1 MGSTLLD
8 LRVVDED
15 AGSNGLVSYQL
26 LNSTGEVFG
35 VVASG
40 PSGQQ
45 ALLQLMRALDRE
57 LLACFLLTLV
67 AMDGGS
73 PSHTSSATIEVTVLD
88 VADNPPQFNAT
99 SYNAVVPEDSS
110 LGLYILTVHATTP
123 DSPQVASISY
133 YIVGGDP
140 SGRFRL
146 GPVTGEL
153 TLFQRLDFEATE
165 LYALTVQAQSGP
177 GASLRTQVTVMVDVT
192 NVNDHV
198 PTYSRT
204 QYTISISESAAM
216 GQHVIGVSAEDLD
229 SGEFGQV
236 TYRIVSADSSV
247 LETFDLDS
255 TTGSISTSRALDR
268 EQQDM
273 YEFSVVAEDGGEP
286 PLTGSVQVV
295 VRVEDVNDQPPMFTA
310 TGYEASVPENATSG
324 TVVETVVATD
334 SDSETTSLEY
344 FLQAGNV
351 QGRFSLDRTL
361 GLLSTHGTLDRE
373 ETALYNLTVV
383 ASDGQLESSVQVII
397 TITDVN
403 DRHPI
408 FPTNFYV
415 VSELSESLPP
425 GAEVLLVEAVDQ
437 DSGSNGW
444 VSYSSPNLPPPF
456 LLNASSG
463 VITLG
468 LALDYER
475 ERYHSFDITARDLG
489 TPSLSSTAHVE
500 ITVKDENDN
509 RPEFLPGSRFGSVPE
524 NSAPH
529 TSVLQLVAHDAD
541 SGSNAILSYSIIMDT
556 TAMQVEYILIEL
568 SGFSW
573 AVVS

>member
-1 MGSTLLD
+1 M
-8 LRVVDED
+8 VDED
-15 AGSNGLVSYQL
+15 AGSNGVISYQL

-40 PSGQQ
+40 PRGQQ
-45 ALLQLMRALDRE
+45 ALLQLTRGLDHE

-99 SYNAVVPEDSS
+99 SYSAAVPEDSS
-110 LGLYILTVHATTP
+110 PGLYILTVHATTP
-123 DSPQVASISY
+123 DTPQVASISY

-140 SGRFRL
+140 TGRFHL
-146 GPVTGEL
+146 GPITGEL
-153 TLFQRLDFEATE
+153 TLFQRVDFEASE

-177 GASLRTQVTVMVDVT
+177 GASLRTQVTVMVEVT

-204 QYTISISESAAM
+204 QYTISISESADT

-236 TYRIVSADSSV
+236 TYHIESSDSSV
-247 LETFDLDS
+247 LETFNLDP
-255 TTGSISTSRALDR
+255 TTGSISTRRALDR
-268 EQQDM
+268 EQQSM
-273 YEFSVVAEDGGEP
+273 YEFSVVAEDGGDP

-295 VRVEDVNDQPPMFTA
+295 VRVEDVNDQSPVFTA
-310 TGYEASVPENATSG
+310 AGYEASVPENATGG
-324 TVVETVVATD
+324 TEVVTVAATD
-334 SDSETTSLEY
+334 GDSETTSLEY

-361 GLLSTHGTLDRE
+361 GLLSTRGTLDRE
-373 ETALYNLTVV
+373 ETARYNLTVV

-415 VSELSESLPP
+415 VSALSESLPT
-425 GAEVLLVEAVDQ
+425 GAEVLLLEALDQ
-437 DSGSNGW
+437 DAGSNGW
-444 VSYSSPNLPPPF
+444 VFYSSPNLPPPF

-463 VITLG
+463 AVTLG
-468 LALDYER
+468 QALDFER
-475 ERYHSFDITARDLG
+475 ERYHSFDVTARDLG

-500 ITVKDENDN
+500 ITVRDENDN
-509 RPEFLPGSRFGSVPE
+509 RPEFLHGPQLSSVPE

-529 TSVLQLVAHDAD
+529 TSVVQLVASDAD
-541 SGSNAILSYSIIMDT
+541 SGSNAVLSYAIVMDT
-556 TAMQVEYILIEL
+556 SAMQVGILTEL
-568 SGFSW
+568 SGS
-573 AVVS
+573 VRL